1 MSAHNSEFEVPSLLF
16 LAFKSLA
23 ANLHKVVSLQGIP
36 EDIVCALFEN
46 CLSESRLTE
55 GFLDMF
61 VETKHAK
68 LLARIQA
75 LKLRPI
81 PPVLPLTRNG
91 WLGDSPSWM

>member
-1 MSAHNSEFEVPSLLF
+1 MRLRYL
-16 LAFKSLA
+16 
-23 ANLHKVVSLQGIP
+23 
-36 EDIVCALFEN
+36 
-46 CLSESRLTE
+46 ESVLVQDQ